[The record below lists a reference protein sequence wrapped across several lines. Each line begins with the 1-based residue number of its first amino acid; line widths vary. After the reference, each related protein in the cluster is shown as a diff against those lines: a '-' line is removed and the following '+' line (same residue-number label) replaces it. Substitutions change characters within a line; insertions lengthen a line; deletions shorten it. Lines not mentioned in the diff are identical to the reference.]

1 MSHTKRTRWADV
13 YRTETPMHAKLI
25 ASVLGA
31 QGLNTRVQRK
41 KLKDAV
47 ASMPFVRVEAS
58 QEQAARDILADYKLQ
73 FSEVA

>member
-1 MSHTKRTRWADV
+1 MSQTKLTRWTDV

-31 QGLNTRVQRK
+31 KGLNTRIQRK

-47 ASMPFVRVEAS
+47 ASMPYVRVEAS
-58 QEQAARDILADYKLQ
+58 QEQAARDILADYHLGNK
-73 FSEVA
+73 VA

>member
-1 MSHTKRTRWADV
+1 MSQITRTRWADV

-31 QGLNTRVQRK
+31 RGLNTKVQRK

-47 ASMPFVRVEAS
+47 ASMPYVRVEAS
-58 QEQAARDILADYKLQ
+58 QEKAARDILASYQLQ
-73 FSEVA
+73 LKEVA

>member
-1 MSHTKRTRWADV
+1 MSQTTRTRWADV

-31 QGLNTRVQRK
+31 RGLNTRVQRK

-58 QEQAARDILADYKLQ
+58 QEQAALDILAAYHLQ
-73 FSEVA
+73 LNEVA

>member
-1 MSHTKRTRWADV
+1 MSETTRTRWADV
-13 YRTETPMHAKLI
+13 YHTETPMHAKLI

-31 QGLNTRVQRK
+31 KGLNTKVQRK

-58 QEQAARDILADYKLQ
+58 QEKVARDILAAYHLQ
-73 FSEVA
+73 LRDVA